1 MAMNEQQ
8 PEMHRDV
15 MYERRDINARV
26 ILFVV
31 IGIVL
36 AGFVIREAV
45 KWSYGY
51 FSQTE
56 FRGAQPVTLVKQ
68 TRPAIPGPQLQV
80 NPAVDLERLRRSDK
94 QILDSYG
101 WVDRQNGI
109 VRIPIDE
116 AMKLVLQRGLP
127 PAAKS
132 SPTPTGGAQK
142 R

>member
-15 MYERRDINARV
+15 MYEARDINARV

-45 KWSYGY
+45 KWSYSY
-51 FSQTE
+51 FSRAE

-68 TRPAIPGPQLQV
+68 TRPKTPS
-80 NPAVDLERLRRSDK
+80 PAVDLEQLRQSDK
-94 QILDSYG
+94 QILNNYG

-116 AMKLVLQRGLP
+116 AMKLALERGLP

-132 SPTPTGGAQK
+132 SPTPTGGAEK